1 MPKKTLPQLYV
12 DEHIKPAVIETF
24 EECGFKCIRI
34 SKTKKY
40 AGRKEQDYIQEIYA
54 EGALFVTSDLEFV
67 EYVITKRER
76 HAGILQIPPNLDE
89 EALITVSA
97 VLSGLVEGHIEEHGG
112 NSLRRQIIYVANDG
126 FRNIDAKGNDQLWY
140 SFEALDIDLDTPE

>member
-1 MPKKTLPQLYV
+1 MPKKTLPELYV

-54 EGALFVTSDLEFV
+54 EGRLFVTSDLEFV
-67 EYVITKRER
+67 EYVITNRIK
-76 HAGILQIPPNLDE
+76 HVGILEIPPNLDE
-89 EALITVSA
+89 ETVITVSA
-97 VLSGLVEGHIEEHGG
+97 VLCGLVEGHIDNYGR
-112 NSLRRQIIYVANDG
+112 NSLRRQVIYVSNDG
-126 FRNIDAKGNDQLWY
+126 FRNIDAMGNDQLWY
-140 SFEALDIDLDTPE
+140 SFEALHVDLNTPE